1 VDAWTTLGENTSIL
15 QGCWNVENSNISKGN
30 PFSHKVNIIL
40 NMLGA
45 IMLNQVGG
53 EVDNA
58 GVAGPVKG
66 SM

>member
-1 VDAWTTLGENTSIL
+1 LVKIPAYCKDVGTCRTRTSPKT
-15 QGCWNVENSNISKGN
+15 KGN

-40 NMLGA
+40 DMLGA
-45 IMLNQVGG
+45 MMLNQVGG